1 LIEDKLDVKLAVSL
15 HAPNQQLR
23 ERIMPIARRYKLD
36 ELMDAIDRY
45 VKVTDNRIFYEYI
58 MIA

>member
-15 HAPNQQLR
+15 HAPNQALR
-23 ERIMPIARRYKLD
+23 ERIMPIARRYNLDKLM
-36 ELMDAIDRY
+36 EVIDRY
-45 VKVTDNRIFYEYI
+45 VEATDNRIFYEYI

>member
-15 HAPNQQLR
+15 HAPNQELR
-23 ERIMPIARRYKLD
+23 EKIMPIARRYKLD
-36 ELMDAIDRY
+36 ELMEVIDRY

>member
-15 HAPNQQLR
+15 HAPNQALR
-23 ERIMPIARRYKLD
+23 EKIMPIARRYNLN
-36 ELMDAIDRY
+36 ELMEVIDRY

-58 MIA
+58 MIS

>member
-15 HAPNQQLR
+15 HAPNQALR
-23 ERIMPIARRYKLD
+23 ERIMPIARRYNLA
-36 ELMDAIDRY
+36 ELMEVIDRY
-45 VKVTDNRIFYEYI
+45 VEVTDNRIFYEYI

>member
-15 HAPNQQLR
+15 HAPNQVLR
-23 ERIMPIARRYKLD
+23 ERIMPIARRYQLD
-36 ELMDAIDRY
+36 ELMEVIDRY

>member
-15 HAPNQQLR
+15 HAPNQTLR
-23 ERIMPIARRYKLD
+23 EKIMPIARRYKLD
-36 ELMDAIDRY
+36 ELMEVIDRY
-45 VKVTDNRIFYEYI
+45 VGATDNRIFYEYI

>member
-1 LIEDKLDVKLAVSL
+1 MIEDKLDVKLAVSL

-23 ERIMPIARRYKLD
+23 ERIMPIARRFNLD
-36 ELMDAIDRY
+36 ELMEVIDRY

>member
-1 LIEDKLDVKLAVSL
+1 LIDDKLDVKLAVSL
-15 HAPNQQLR
+15 HAPNQALR
-23 ERIMPIARRYKLD
+23 EKIMPIAKRFPLND
-36 ELMDAIDRY
+36 LMDSIDRY

>member
-15 HAPNQQLR
+15 HAPNQALR
-23 ERIMPIARRYKLD
+23 ERIMPIARRYQLS
-36 ELMDAIDRY
+36 ELMEVIDRY
-45 VKVTDNRIFYEYI
+45 VEATDNRIFYEYI

>member
-15 HAPNQQLR
+15 HAPNQALR
-23 ERIMPIARRYKLD
+23 GRIMPIARRYQLD
-36 ELMDAIDRY
+36 ELMEVIDRY
-45 VKVTDNRIFYEYI
+45 VEATDNRIFYEYI

>member
-15 HAPNQQLR
+15 HAPNQALR
-23 ERIMPIARRYKLD
+23 ERIMPIARRYQLD
-36 ELMDAIDRY
+36 ELMEVIDRY
-45 VKVTDNRIFYEYI
+45 VKATDNRIFYEYI

>member
-15 HAPNQQLR
+15 HAPNQALR
-23 ERIMPIARRYKLD
+23 ERIMPIARRYQLS
-36 ELMDAIDRY
+36 ELMEAIDRY
-45 VKVTDNRIFYEYI
+45 VEASDNRIFYEYI

>member
-15 HAPNQQLR
+15 HAPNQALR
-23 ERIMPIARRYKLD
+23 ERIMPIARRYQLD
-36 ELMDAIDRY
+36 ELMEEIDRY
-45 VKVTDNRIFYEYI
+45 VKATDNRIFYEYI